1 MMHKKE
7 QIPVLVG
14 VGQLVNRAP
23 DGCCEPLDYMV
34 ECARLAERDT
44 GVGDLLSKIDSLS
57 MVNVISRNYTN
68 EPLQLAEMLQAS
80 PQEILTT
87 PIGATAPQ
95 ALTNRL
101 CQRIAEGE
109 SEIGLICGAEAFYS
123 SKNGSPKKF
132 EYNFEGLADTIKL
145 YGDTRAPGTDEER
158 KYGLTMPSNIY
169 PLFANAYRK
178 AQGLSLEQGMQQ
190 NAKISEQYSA
200 VAAGNEYA
208 WFRDGKSAQEIA
220 AVTGTN
226 RMISYPYTKF
236 MNAIMNVDQAAA
248 VLVMSEERADALGIS
263 QDKRVYLIGSGEAYE
278 KWFVSDRVN
287 YHSAPGLKVALDNAF
302 DEAGVSK
309 GQIDIWDLYNCFPIA
324 ALLAKDALGLCA
336 STVPTITGGL
346 PYFGGA
352 GNNYSLHS
360 ICTMVE
366 GIRKAPHKKGLV
378 HSLSWYMSKYAVG
391 IYSGVR
397 PDKFER
403 RNTDEYARNVDEQFP
418 NVPVLERANG
428 VFEIETYTV
437 SMTRDGR
444 PESAVII
451 ARNERHQRLFA
462 YNNQDMALLISMTTS
477 EPIGKK
483 ARVQF
488 DDVTAMNQIVA
499 IL

>member
-1 MMHKKE
+1 MMDKKP

-23 DGCCEPLDYMV
+23 DGCCDPLDYMV
-34 ECARLAERDT
+34 ECARLAEQDT

-80 PQEILTT
+80 PREILTT
-87 PIGATAPQ
+87 PIGASAPQ
-95 ALTNRL
+95 SLTNRL

-123 SKNGSPKKF
+123 SKNGPPETF
-132 EYNFEGLADTIKL
+132 EYNSEGLADAITL
-145 YGDTRAPGTDEER
+145 YGEARVASTDEER

-178 AQGLSLEQGMQQ
+178 AQGLSLEEGMQQ
-190 NAKISEQYSA
+190 NAQISAQYSA

-220 AVTGTN
+220 AVTETN
-226 RMISYPYTKF
+226 RMINYPYTKF
-236 MNAIMNVDQAAA
+236 MKAIMNVDQAAA
-248 VLVMSEERADALGIS
+248 LLVMSEERADALGVS
-263 QDKRVYLIGSGEAYE
+263 QQKRVYLIGSGEAYE
-278 KWFVSDRVN
+278 KWFVSDRVD

-302 DEAGVSK
+302 EEAGLTRD
-309 GQIDIWDLYNCFPIA
+309 QIDMWDLYNCFPIA
-324 ALLAKDALGLCA
+324 ALLAKDALGLSE

-352 GNNYSLHS
+352 GNNYCLHS
-360 ICTMVE
+360 ICSMVE

-403 RNTDEYARNVDEQFP
+403 RNTDEYAKNIDEQFP
-418 NVPVLERANG
+418 NVSVLERANG

-437 SMTRDGR
+437 AMTRDGR

-451 ARNERHQRLFA
+451 ARNDRQQRIFA
-462 YNNQDMALLISMTTS
+462 YNNRDVALLEFMSTC

-483 ARVQF
+483 AQVKF
-488 DDVTAMNQIVA
+488 DDATAMNQIVA

>member
-1 MMHKKE
+1 MMHKKR

-14 VGQLVNRAP
+14 VGQLVNRNP
-23 DGCCEPLDYMV
+23 DGCCDPLDYMV
-34 ECARLAERDT
+34 ECARLAEQDT
-44 GVGDLLSKIDSLS
+44 GVGDILSKIDSLS

-68 EPLQLAEMLQAS
+68 EPVLLAEMLKAS
-80 PQEILTT
+80 PKEILTT

-95 ALTNRL
+95 SLTNRL
-101 CQRIAEGE
+101 CQRIADGE
-109 SEIGLICGAEAFYS
+109 SDIGLICGAEAFYS
-123 SKNGSPKKF
+123 SKNGLPEKF
-132 EYNFEGLADTIKL
+132 EFNSEGVADTVKL
-145 YGDTRAPGTDEER
+145 YGDTRASGTDEER
-158 KYGLTMPSNIY
+158 KYGLTVPNNIY

-178 AQGLSLEQGMQQ
+178 AQGLSLEECMQQ
-190 NAKISEQYSA
+190 NAQISAQYAA
-200 VAAGNEYA
+200 VAADNEYA

-220 AVTGTN
+220 AVTETN
-226 RMISYPYTKF
+226 RMINYPYTKF

-248 VLVMSEERADALGIS
+248 LLVMSEERADALGVS
-263 QDKRVYLIGSGEAYE
+263 QDKRVYLIGTGEAYE

-287 YHSAPGLKVALDNAF
+287 YYSAPGLKVALDNAF
-302 DEAGVSK
+302 DEAGISQDQV
-309 GQIDIWDLYNCFPIA
+309 DIWDLYNCFPIA
-324 ALLAKDALGLCA
+324 ALLAKDALGLSE

-360 ICTMVE
+360 ICRMVE
-366 GIRKAPHKKGLV
+366 GIRGAPHKKGLV

-397 PDKFER
+397 PDTFAR
-403 RNTDEYARNVDEQFP
+403 RDTDEYARTIDEEFP
-418 NVPVLERANG
+418 NVSVLERANG

-437 SMTRDGR
+437 AMARDGR

-451 ARNERHQRLFA
+451 ARNEQHQRLFA
-462 YNNQDMALLISMTTS
+462 HNNHDIALLKSMTTC

-483 ARVQF
+483 ARVKF
-488 DDVTAMNQIVA
+488 DDATAMNQIVA